1 MPAIT
6 VPNYD
11 TATSHYDTDEFCLI
25 QRGKRYDVCGDAAVI
40 QKLEPSALPI
50 DVDYGQALRRSYL
63 KLDSE
68 HLASALDYGTTAV
81 TAIFDGQKIT
91 TATVGDSCLF
101 IVVRD
106 EKGDPI
112 YVERLN
118 RITHKAKWESEK
130 RRIEKQGD
138 YVEYQRAMGLLAIS
152 RALGDRQDGYQG
164 VVTAEPDI
172 DEITIEKI
180 SEKFPGQIFT
190 MEIFGCSDG
199 LTDYLAKDSK
209 TCELEKEEHENA
221 LKRLLEIIYLEN
233 GTLSYGFLVQE
244 IFKKIAKS
252 NVSDDVTIF
261 IKKVE
266 QTPFL
271 VGVFDDHGAGNGLKA
286 LRASRIVAESIVEV
300 FREECKHI
308 KQLDVPILEGS
319 VVAKNRA
326 SGMDETPDIAP
337 LKEELL
343 QVIISLLKE
352 YDRAK
357 IQIEKSTLISKFLED
372 QRFPNSIL
380 NKLKQRW
387 RDIDGFDWLPQDLD
401 QTEGHLCE
409 SVDYY
414 FILSLL
420 ISSIKL
426 LKKSSIYVYS
436 GYLQDDLER
445 FKSLLQ
451 NDKPYL
457 LDSQQAQIDTWVNEF
472 IGSTPSE
479 EFSSR
484 YRGNDIR
491 STASAVSTH
500 PDSRQIN
507 YNIYNVISFSLPQDF
522 TTDLILAEL
531 LDSISSQKLRENFS
545 DNILSDL
552 FDEKSVLKDS
562 LLAQWN
568 ELKQDYDSDRAREFC
583 TSEDV
588 CRSYLIY
595 LSQLIKKDNIASIE
609 ARFKLFY
616 IWEKTKRSPKE
627 VLSSSHP
634 TSIEAPKT
642 MLKVIKGEGTDIEF
656 TEKPVHED
664 GNCALYCLQHIKPD
678 ANRADIKAIVLS
690 HRSNEKIREEFKSV
704 LVDALFSHAKS
715 ILTQQ
720 LLTQWLELEAN
731 FANNP
736 EDLYRFLA
744 CDDVFECYAN
754 YLGCDAAWL
763 DIVTILLYAE
773 TYKLAVSIWN
783 EVAQDSSPDR
793 RIKKMY
799 ASSAASN
806 NPQGPAL
813 DMIVY
818 FTRGHFN
825 VLKPTRQLI
834 ECSIPSTAS
843 ASAESESQPSASA
856 SAVEVKV
863 PEKTREVII
872 PENCKPYVTRAMN
885 ILKKRDIDTRF
896 HEAVIKACCK
906 YPKEV
911 DTALKRL
918 DSSDLLTEQTLQ
930 QVIQNDGEG
939 AGVRA
944 ANIIR
949 ATKVNS
955 IAQTPT
961 FFHGE
966 GGKPTKQV
974 AKQEMLPSI
983 DQIRKCG

>member
-6 VPNYD
+6 VLSYED
-11 TATSHYDTDEFCLI
+11 VTSHQDTGEVCRI
-25 QRGKRYDVCGDAAVI
+25 YRGKRYDVCGDAAVI
-40 QKLEPSALPI
+40 QKLEPSALPT

-63 KLDSE
+63 ELDSK

-106 EKGDPI
+106 EKGEPI

-130 RRIEKQGD
+130 RRIEKQGG

-164 VVTAEPDI
+164 VVIAEPDI

-199 LTDYLAKDSK
+199 LTDYLVKDSE
-209 TCELEKEEHENA
+209 TYELEKKAHNEA
-221 LKRLLEIIYLEN
+221 LSRLLETIYCEHGKLP
-233 GTLSYGFLVQE
+233 YGFLVQE
-244 IFKKIAKS
+244 IFEKIAKS
-252 NVSDDVTIF
+252 NVTDDVTIF
-261 IKKVE
+261 IKKVD

-271 VGVFDDHGAGNGLKA
+271 VGVFDGHGLGNGLMA
-286 LRASRIVAESIVEV
+286 LRASRIVAENIVEV
-300 FREECKHI
+300 FREECKHV

-319 VVAKNRA
+319 VFAQDRA
-326 SGMDETPDIAP
+326 SGMDEAPDIAS

-343 QVIISLLKE
+343 QVIISFLKE
-352 YDRAK
+352 YNRNK
-357 IQIEKSTLISKFLED
+357 TQLEKSTLISKFLEE
-372 QRFPNSIL
+372 QEFTTNSIL

-387 RDIDGFDWLPQDLD
+387 RDKEGFDWLPQGLE
-401 QTEGHLCE
+401 QTEDDLCK
-409 SVDYY
+409 SADYY
-414 FILSLL
+414 FIHSLL

-426 LKKSSIYVYS
+426 LAKSNIFVYS
-436 GYLQDDLER
+436 QYLEEDLQR
-445 FKSLLQ
+445 FRSFLK
-451 NDKPYL
+451 NGKPYL
-457 LDSQQAQIDTWVNEF
+457 LDSAQAQIDTWVDEF

-507 YNIYNVISFSLPQDF
+507 YNIYNVISFSSPQDF
-522 TTDLILAEL
+522 TTDSILAEL
-531 LDSISSQKLRENFS
+531 LDSISSQKLREIFS

-583 TSEDV
+583 TSEEV

-595 LSQLIKKDNIASIE
+595 LSQLIKKDDISSIE
-609 ARFKLFY
+609 ARFKLFD

-627 VLSSSHP
+627 VLSSSQP
-634 TSIEAPKT
+634 TPIEVPKT

-656 TEKPVHED
+656 TEKPVRGD
-664 GNCALYCLQHIKPD
+664 GNCALSCLQHIKPD

-690 HRSNEKIREEFKSV
+690 HRNNEKIREQFKSV
-704 LVDALFSHAKS
+704 LADALFSDAKS

-720 LLTQWLELEAN
+720 LLTQWRQLHAN
-731 FANNP
+731 FAHEP
-736 EDLYRFLA
+736 EALYQFLER
-744 CDDVFECYAN
+744 DDVFECYAN
-754 YLGCDAAWL
+754 YLGRDGAWL
-763 DIVTILLYAE
+763 DISTILLYAE
-773 TYKLAVSIWN
+773 THKLAVSIWN
-783 EVAQDSSPDR
+783 EVAQDSPQDR

-806 NPQGPAL
+806 NPQGSAL

-843 ASAESESQPSASA
+843 ASAESSESQPSASA
-856 SAVEVKV
+856 STVKVKV
-863 PEKTREVII
+863 PETTPEVII

-906 YPKEV
+906 YPTEI

-918 DSSDLLTEQTLQ
+918 DSSDLLTEQTLL
-930 QVIQNDGEG
+930 QVIQNDGRE
-939 AGVRA
+939 AKDNA
-944 ANIIR
+944 SQIIR
-949 ATKVNS
+949 MSQKVKYS
-955 IAQTPT
+955 SQSSA
-961 FFHGE
+961 FFPE
-966 GGKPTKQV
+966 VKRV
-974 AKQEMLPSI
+974 QEETLPSL
-983 DQIRKCG
+983 DESKKCC